1 MPSKTK
7 KDAAAKRRLVG
18 KIEQIIY
25 DYVFDNFGRTEAEDP
40 SWYTPDL
47 AKYVADALSA
57 TRYVGKHPVKYEQ
70 Q

>member
-1 MPSKTK
+1 MPSKTT
-7 KDAAAKRRLVG
+7 KDGAARRRLVK

-25 DYVFDNFGRTEAEDP
+25 DYVFDSFGRTEAEDP

-57 TRYVGKHPVKYEQ
+57 PRYVGKYPVKYEQ